1 MTLIADILLVAGALG
16 AAFYC
21 FILGRRLRKFN
32 NLESGMGGAVAVLS
46 AQVDDLEKTLSSARS
61 AAQGSAAELEQLT
74 ARAED
79 VRRQLEIQMASLHDI
94 VPQGGGQV
102 PPPSEPSQHD
112 EVDVLTTEAEPQE
125 AVPDEFPEEAEHD
138 VPVAEFKKHEPAAA
152 AQIESSEPMFTR
164 RRVREA

>member
-1 MTLIADILLVAGALG
+1 MALIADILLVAGALG

-21 FILGRRLRKFN
+21 FVLGRRLRNFN

-46 AQVDDLEKTLSSARS
+46 AQVDDLEKILSSART
-61 AAQGSAAELEQLT
+61 AAEVSASELQQLT

-94 VPQGGGQV
+94 VPQEGGSV
-102 PPPSEPSQHD
+102 TPAPAAAPEPA
-112 EVDVLTTEAEPQE
+112 TEPVAPVQEEPEPQQAMPEDAPEEEQIAEPTQQ
-125 AVPDEFPEEAEHD
+125 
-138 VPVAEFKKHEPAAA
+138 EPAAPPA
-152 AQIESSEPMFTR
+152 SESSEPMFTR